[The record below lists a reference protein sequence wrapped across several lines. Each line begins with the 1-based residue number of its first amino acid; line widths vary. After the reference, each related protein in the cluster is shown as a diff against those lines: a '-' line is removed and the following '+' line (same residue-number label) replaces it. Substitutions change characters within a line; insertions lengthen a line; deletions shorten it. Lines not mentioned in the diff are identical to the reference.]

1 MKIAFIAD
9 IHSNLE
15 ALNAVL
21 DKINSLKI
29 KQIYCLGDA
38 IGYGA
43 SPREC
48 LDIIRKRK
56 LGGIVKHNVTC
67 LTGNHEWAVLNQ
79 NTYGLNPIAAASI
92 WWTIDQMKKED
103 FDYLKK
109 LEERYVLRI
118 KNRRIL
124 LVHGS
129 PYSPIEEYVY
139 ERDVDE
145 KFLRD
150 YEVVVM
156 GHTHIPF
163 IKKVGSKLA
172 INCGA
177 VGQPRDGN
185 IKASFAVIDDESFS
199 AEIVRVEYDVNT
211 AAEKIVKAGLP
222 DFLAKRLFLGI

>member
-1 MKIAFIAD
+1 
-9 IHSNLE
+9 
-15 ALNAVL
+15 
-21 DKINSLKI
+21 
-29 KQIYCLGDA
+29 
-38 IGYGA
+38 
-43 SPREC
+43 
-48 LDIIRKRK
+48 
-56 LGGIVKHNVTC
+56 
-67 LTGNHEWAVLNQ
+67 
-79 NTYGLNPIAAASI
+79 
-92 WWTIDQMKKED
+92 MKKED

-150 YEVVVM
+150 YEAVVM